1 MAARELKVQHT
12 MLEMKAR
19 MDSLDDV
26 RTQLLESGARRVGV
40 FHQVDTYYRVP
51 KGRLKL
57 REIKEE
63 TVAQLLYYE
72 RDNVAEPKRSTV
84 FLVTIPR
91 PQKFKRLVEQVV
103 RIRGVV
109 DKIREIYSY
118 EGTQIHLD
126 TVGDLGSFVE
136 FERVTFNDPKD
147 QKHDLQRLEKLR
159 VKLNIDRQNLEKRS
173 YIDMI

>member
-1 MAARELKVQHT
+1 MASREPTIQHT
-12 MLEMKAR
+12 MVEMKAR
-19 MDSLDDV
+19 MDSLYDV

-57 REIKEE
+57 REVSEE
-63 TVAQLLYYE
+63 TAAQLVYYE
-72 RDNVAEPKRSTV
+72 RENVAEPKRSTV
-84 FLVTIPR
+84 FLITIPQ
-91 PQKFKRLVEQVV
+91 PQKFKRFVEQVV
-103 RIRGVV
+103 GIRGVV

-118 EGTQIHLD
+118 DGTQIHLD

-136 FERVTFNDPKD
+136 FERGTCNDPKD
-147 QKHDLQRLEKLR
+147 QKDDLQRLEQLR
-159 VKLNIDRQNLEKRS
+159 VELNIDRRNLEKRS

>member
-1 MAARELKVQHT
+1 MASREPKVQY
-12 MLEMKAR
+12 MMVEMKAR

-26 RTQLLESGARRVGV
+26 RTQLFETGARRVGV

-57 REIKEE
+57 REIEEE
-63 TVAQLLYYE
+63 TAAQLVYYE
-72 RDNVAEPKRSTV
+72 RENVAEPKRSTV

-126 TVGDLGSFVE
+126 TVGDLGFFVE
-136 FERVTFNDPKD
+136 FERGTSTDPKD
-147 QKHDLQRLEKLR
+147 QKEDLQRLEQLR
-159 VKLNIDRQNLEKRS
+159 VKLSIDRRNLEKRS
-173 YIDMI
+173 YVDMI